1 MHLSL
6 RKGEGRCQD
15 DSPQGLV
22 LETRWIL
29 GPFLELGEKVMP
41 FWGCGKKSIVLLG
54 PVQFDVARSYPHGV
68 VRRVFRYEV
77 DLEERPGEIDV

>member
-1 MHLSL
+1 M
-6 RKGEGRCQD
+6 
-15 DSPQGLV
+15 
-22 LETRWIL
+22 
-29 GPFLELGEKVMP
+29 MP

-54 PVQFDVARSYPHGV
+54 PVQFGVARSYPHGV